1 MARVLACAR
10 RLGVRFEPGASRVG
24 VGRRA
29 DRTLRRMSSTR
40 EKILSSATRLFAA
53 HGYANTSLAQVAKEA
68 QVSKA
73 LIFWHFANKEELFR
87 TALKSSLEPYSIDVV
102 ELLSGLDELGQI
114 RKLVDLY
121 YDFVSQNVYSV
132 RFLLS
137 LVVRE
142 EKNLDD
148 LLDRTTELFRIYC
161 NLLADILQT
170 GREKQIFRAS
180 VNPPADAALIMAT
193 LNGILVQ
200 GFVSGGI
207 QAEPRQLLEQL
218 KLGLGERLLR
228 SS

>member
-1 MARVLACAR
+1 M
-10 RLGVRFEPGASRVG
+10 
-24 VGRRA
+24 
-29 DRTLRRMSSTR
+29 DTR
-40 EKILSSATRLFAA
+40 HKILSSATKLFARQ
-53 HGYANTSLAQVAKEA
+53 GYARTSLAQVAKEA
-68 QVSKA
+68 EVSKA

-114 RKLVDLY
+114 KKLVDLY
-121 YDFVSQNVYSV
+121 YEFVSQNVYSV

-148 LLDRTTELFRIYC
+148 VLDRTTELYRIYC

-170 GREKQIFRAS
+170 GREKGMFRSTVSPA
-180 VNPPADAALIMAT
+180 ADAALIMAT

-200 GFVSGGI
+200 GFVGQGI
-207 QAEPRQLLEQL
+207 QPDSRLLLEQL
-218 KLGLGERLLR
+218 KVSLGERLR
-228 SS
+228 EPAG

>member
-1 MARVLACAR
+1 M
-10 RLGVRFEPGASRVG
+10 
-24 VGRRA
+24 
-29 DRTLRRMSSTR
+29 DTR
-40 EKILSSATRLFAA
+40 QKILASATKLFSVQ
-53 HGYANTSLAQVAKEA
+53 GYANTSLAQVAKEA

-73 LIFWHFANKEELFR
+73 LIFWHFANKDELFR

-148 LLDRTTELFRIYC
+148 LLGRITELYRIYC

-170 GREKQIFRAS
+170 GREKGTFRSS
-180 VNPPADAALIMAT
+180 VNPQADAALIMAT
-193 LNGILVQ
+193 LNGILIQ
-200 GFVSGGI
+200 GFVGGGV
-207 QAEPRQLLEQL
+207 QPEPRLLLDQL
-218 KLGLGERLLR
+218 KLGLGERLR
-228 SS
+228 QPA

>member
-1 MARVLACAR
+1 
-10 RLGVRFEPGASRVG
+10 
-24 VGRRA
+24 
-29 DRTLRRMSSTR
+29 MSSTR
-40 EKILSSATRLFAA
+40 EKILASATKLFSA

-73 LIFWHFANKEELFR
+73 LIFWHFASKEELFR
-87 TALKSSLEPYSIDVV
+87 TALKSSLEPYSIDVL
-102 ELLSGLDELGQI
+102 ELLSGLDELGQV

-148 LLDRTTELFRIYC
+148 ALDRITELYRVYC

-170 GREKQIFRAS
+170 GREKQLFRS
-180 VNPPADAALIMAT
+180 TVNPQADAALIMAT

-200 GFVSGGI
+200 GFVGGGI
-207 QAEPRQLLEQL
+207 QPEPRLLLEQL
-218 KLGLGERLLR
+218 KIGLGERLLR
-228 SS
+228 PA

>member
-1 MARVLACAR
+1 MPA
-10 RLGVRFEPGASRVG
+10 
-24 VGRRA
+24 
-29 DRTLRRMSSTR
+29 TR
-40 EKILSSATRLFAA
+40 EKILSSATKLFAA

-73 LIFWHFANKEELFR
+73 LIFWHFANKDELFR
-87 TALKSSLEPYSIDVV
+87 TALKSSLEPYSINVV

-148 LLDRTTELFRIYC
+148 VLDRTSELFRIYC

-170 GREKQIFRAS
+170 GREKGVFRS
-180 VNPPADAALIMAT
+180 NVNPQADAALIMAT

-200 GFVSGGI
+200 GFVGGGV
-207 QAEPRQLLEQL
+207 QSDPGLLL
-218 KLGLGERLLR
+218 
-228 SS
+228 

>member
-1 MARVLACAR
+1 
-10 RLGVRFEPGASRVG
+10 
-24 VGRRA
+24 
-29 DRTLRRMSSTR
+29 MSFSTR
-40 EKILSSATRLFAA
+40 EKILASATKLFSAQ
-53 HGYANTSLAQVAKEA
+53 GYANTSLAQVAKDAE
-68 QVSKA
+68 VSKA
-73 LIFWHFANKEELFR
+73 LIFWHFASKDELFR
-87 TALKSSLEPYSIDVV
+87 TALKSSLEPYSINVV

-148 LLDRTTELFRIYC
+148 LLDRTTELYRIYC

-170 GREKQIFRAS
+170 GREKKLFRAS
-180 VNPPADAALIMAT
+180 VNSQADAALIMAT

-200 GFVSGGI
+200 GFLGGGI
-207 QAEPRQLLEQL
+207 QPEPRLLLEQL
-218 KLGLGERLLR
+218 KISLGERLLR
-228 SS
+228 GT